1 MESFGVYVSV
11 IMLLL
16 KLTKDISLCV
26 SLNDTTNSTLE
37 KAIMYKEVNVDT
49 IVTSAVPTLDSD
61 RTKMYPKVNT
71 ETTAGTSDPV
81 LHESTKGNL
90 PNNTDKTTTTKTILS
105 KKSVNVTDN
114 TDQNESDTNMNNETY
129 QNNKTK
135 TMTIDSAQTDNE
147 SNPFTHKTT
156 TTTTTKDIND
166 SSNEK
171 EPILDNSGT
180 VTFVSNSSENKSN
193 RPKTSDKTWN
203 FNGKT
208 FTSYT
213 ILNNSGNAIHAQISP
228 WTTQCVEN
236 CTCFKDISNLGSHF
250 DPPIKLNTRMKIV
263 NCTACAY
270 YNVPMKVPTET
281 DVLYL
286 NDNGISK
293 LNHFPYLPK
302 LIYLD
307 VSNNHV
313 KMINNYRLFSQVQKL
328 KHLIL
333 FNNQLKTLEPGSFSG
348 LISLDN
354 LDLGFNQISSIHPH
368 AFVGLNH
375 LKMLNL
381 RGNRLTNISTDWF
394 KAVFDIREL
403 DLSQNLLNVIEANI
417 LSPLTNLYSLDFA
430 NNKIRSIDLEAF
442 RGLEK
447 LKMLNLSNN
456 QIMQVPTYQLR
467 CTKSLGKVIL
477 NGNPLTRI
485 KSGDFFHLNITSVS
499 VSYMENLLVI
509 ERLAFHAL
517 PMLESLFAHDNQKL
531 IYIDHNAF
539 SLVPNLQRLYIH
551 NNELSAISPSMLDFL
566 PNLEEMHLYHN
577 PLRCDCNAFWVKEL
591 LESAKQTNYSKPYFN
606 HSQFIKCGSPLNV
619 TGRSITE
626 VNEDFFSR
634 VCAPTTLQLF
644 SDKYQLDLGEELRL
658 ECHAFG
664 VPDPSITW
672 SLPNGTIIDPSMQR
686 NRIIKPSDKI
696 SVIDDCVLI
705 VKHLSTKDSG
715 TYSCKSDNG
724 FGYDISSTRVSVSN
738 KPVRLFPYT
747 VNSNY
752 ISISWNGTQHKSMIS
767 DYQLHYREVAADDS
781 YLTQVEPE
789 NPEVSIIQL
798 GPQYHSYTVT
808 KLKPLTKY
816 EFCLVYLYK
825 QKTYKVDCRNISTHA
840 QSGSGPGIQKL
851 VSDKL
856 VIGICTAIGLIILLT
871 CIIMLVKKFCGQKE
885 YEHPYDS
892 DESET
897 INIPLDNLYQPLSV
911 PICSSKTSLLSKHL
925 D

>member
-1 MESFGVYVSV
+1 MV
-11 IMLLL
+11 LL
-16 KLTKDISLCV
+16 KLTEDFSLGITV
-26 SLNDTTNSTLE
+26 NDTTNSTLGE
-37 KAIMYKEVNVDT
+37 AVNYKEVNVTNKGTTPDT
-49 IVTSAVPTLDSD
+49 DSAPAYSIGNTVTTVTALNKITQGI
-61 RTKMYPKVNT
+61 
-71 ETTAGTSDPV
+71 TAGNLSKNLDKNTTIMTSVKKKNINISDET
-81 LHESTKGNL
+81 HEIESNSAK
-90 PNNTDKTTTTKTILS
+90 NNETDQNNNMKTTTVES
-105 KKSVNVTDN
+105 A
-114 TDQNESDTNMNNETY
+114 QNNNEKVT
-129 QNNKTK
+129 
-135 TMTIDSAQTDNE
+135 S
-147 SNPFTHKTT
+147 SPTT
-156 TTTTTKDIND
+156 TTTRTTVKENTDSLDVKDT
-166 SSNEK
+166 K
-171 EPILDNSGT
+171 VDNTGT
-180 VTFVSNSSENKSN
+180 VTFVSNDTEIRGNK
-193 RPKTSDKTWN
+193 PKTHGKIWN
-203 FNGKT
+203 FSGKT

-213 ILNNSGNAIHAQISP
+213 IMNNSGNAIHAEISP

-236 CTCFKDISNLGSHF
+236 CSCFKDISDLGSHF

-263 NCTACAY
+263 NCTARVY
-270 YNVPMKVPTET
+270 YDIPRKVPTET

-293 LNHFPYLPK
+293 LDYFPYLPK
-302 LIYLD
+302 LIFLD
-307 VSNNHV
+307 LSNNHM
-313 KMINNYRLFSQVQKL
+313 KKINNFRLFTNIQKL

-333 FNNQLKTLEPGSFSG
+333 YNNQLKTLEPGSFSG

-354 LDLGFNQISSIHPH
+354 LDLGFNQISSIQPH

-375 LKMLNL
+375 LKELNL
-381 RGNRLTNISTDWF
+381 RGNRLTNISNDWF
-394 KAVFDIREL
+394 KSVFDIREL
-403 DLSQNLLNVIEANI
+403 DLSQNLLSVIEANI
-417 LSPLTNLYSLDFA
+417 LAPLTNLYSLNLAD
-430 NNKIRSIDLEAF
+430 NKVRQIDLEAF

-456 QIMQVPTYQLR
+456 QIVRVPTYQIR
-467 CTKSLGKVIL
+467 CAKSLGKLIL

-485 KSGDFFHLNITSVS
+485 KSGDFFNLNVTSVS
-499 VSYMENLLVI
+499 ISYMEKLLVI
-509 ERLAFHAL
+509 EKIAFHAL
-517 PMLESLFAHDNQKL
+517 HMLESLFAHDNQKL

-539 SLVPNLQRLYIH
+539 SLVPNLKRLYIH
-551 NNELSAISPSMLDFL
+551 NNQLSAISPSMLNFL
-566 PNLEEMHLYHN
+566 PNLEEIHLYHN
-577 PLRCDCNAFWVKEL
+577 PLRCDCNAFWVKEI

-619 TGRSITE
+619 TGRSITD
-626 VNEDFFSR
+626 VNEDFFSH

-672 SLPNGTIIDPSMQR
+672 SLPNGTIIDPSLRQ

-724 FGYDISSTRVSVSN
+724 FGYDISSTRVIVSN

-767 DYQLHYREVAADDS
+767 DYQLHYREVANGNTEVANDDREVANDNS
-781 YLTQVEPE
+781 QLTQVEPA
-789 NPEVSIIQL
+789 NNEVSIIQL

-808 KLKPLTKY
+808 KLKPGTKY
-816 EFCLVYLYK
+816 EFCLVYKYK
-825 QKTYKVDCRNISTHA
+825 QQTYKIDCLNISTHA
-840 QSGSGPGIQKL
+840 QSRSGLGIQKL

-856 VIGICTAIGLIILLT
+856 VIGISTAIGLIILLT
-871 CIIMLVKKFCGQKE
+871 CIIMLVKKFCAQRE